1 MIEACNTIDGLDEFI
16 TLCEE
21 HEKEMNT
28 EAVRQLYRDQDFDCY
43 YCLHFKRQTGCKYQ
57 VCPFTPDKVCCGC
70 ASLALALRFMA
81 VEINN
86 SRLTNRVNL
95 YISGWRARKKNMMMF
110 VDDQH
115 RSVFYSHYP
124 RLYHENAKLIAAVYL
139 LSADKDLWNC
149 VWRYVNSNDISFSRI
164 KPKDML
170 SEAYT
175 LLCVAKD
182 LYLNTR
188 HFFIAE
194 LADPIVI
201 DPIRF
206 RLILNAMGIRRYGYS
221 FLQCRV
227 GDMS

>member
-1 MIEACNTIDGLDEFI
+1 
-16 TLCEE
+16 
-21 HEKEMNT
+21 
-28 EAVRQLYRDQDFDCY
+28 
-43 YCLHFKRQTGCKYQ
+43 
-57 VCPFTPDKVCCGC
+57 
-70 ASLALALRFMA
+70 
-81 VEINN
+81 
-86 SRLTNRVNL
+86 
-95 YISGWRARKKNMMMF
+95 MMMF
-110 VDDQH
+110 VDNQH

-170 SEAYT
+170 PVAYT

-188 HFFIAE
+188 HFTIEE

-227 GDMS
+227 GDKS